1 MAAKILPGILISDKI
16 SGKDF
21 GCHNLGQEGGERVW

>member
-1 MAAKILPGILISDKI
+1 VVASKLIDFYSRKI

-21 GCHNLGQEGGERVW
+21 GCY